1 MQRKLPSPRF
11 QVEVVLVDYRGTST
25 VPKAESLSR
34 KPDGSSNDASASSG
48 GDAANPNQ
56 RKKEDGNDVFSDSE
70 GEESGDRKGRLAEA
84 NIKAWT
90 TAPDHSSNTTGKQME
105 TSAQTVDNPGNGSSQ
120 KQTSDRAGNSGAEDI
135 RAIAADAS
143 VFSFGDEDFDSE

>member
-1 MQRKLPSPRF
+1 MI
-11 QVEVVLVDYRGTST
+11 DCNGTSPT
-25 VPKAESLSR
+25 KSKADSSTR

-56 RKKEDGNDVFSDSE
+56 RKREDGDDVFSDSE
-70 GEESGDRKGRLAEA
+70 GEETGDRKSGVPQA
-84 NIKAWT
+84 NSRAGH
-90 TAPDHSSNTTGKQME
+90 TAPDHASNTTVKQMG
-105 TSAQTVDNPGNGSSQ
+105 TSARRSESSQQSGSSQ
-120 KQTSDRAGNSGAEDI
+120 KPTTDAAGKSPLGQARNPASSGAEDI